1 MLHEFVVLSWELRR
15 AIRHIRDI
23 TDVCLVCLDY
33 VTRIFD
39 PVLAICYILITMGWL
54 LLSCLKRKV

>member
-15 AIRHIRDI
+15 DLRHIRHIAN
-23 TDVCLVCLDY
+23 VCLVCLDY
-33 VTRIFD
+33 GTRIFD

-54 LLSCLKRKV
+54 SLSYLKREV